1 MLSIRALRAPE
12 IAARASPSADLAGF
26 RLKKMPSNLGDRHHI
41 ATSLARAT
49 PVAPPRVAI
58 AKKS

>member
-1 MLSIRALRAPE
+1 
-12 IAARASPSADLAGF
+12 
-26 RLKKMPSNLGDRHHI
+26 MPSNLGDRHHI

-49 PVAPPRVAI
+49 PVARPRVAI